1 MVILENAVLEL
12 EEVKNCAIQEYV
24 IDRNKFAEGKMKL
37 KTFNFVSYDN
47 KAIENMMGKA
57 KEEEL
62 SSEVN
67 TNNSNTTPI
76 NNSLDDITMEQT
88 QIVIDS
94 Q

>member
-1 MVILENAVLEL
+1 MVILENGVLEL

-24 IDRNKFAEGKMKL
+24 IDRNKFPEGKMKL

>member
-1 MVILENAVLEL
+1 LVILENGVLEL

-24 IDRNKFAEGKMKL
+24 IDRNKFPEGKMKL